1 MQVEVI
7 KNKQPKEFQPITLQV
22 TIETKEELFS
32 LFSRLSLTSDEVN
45 SFFNEEAGDITSKDE
60 LFELYWSI
68 NKLVDLETN

>member
-7 KNKQPKEFQPITLQV
+7 ENKQPKEFQPITLQM

-45 SFFNEEAGDITSKDE
+45 SFLNEEAGDVTSKDE
-60 LFELYWSI
+60 LFKLYWSI
-68 NKLVDLETN
+68 SKLVDLEIN

>member
-7 KNKQPKEFQPITLQV
+7 KNKQPKEFQPITLQM

-45 SFFNEEAGDITSKDE
+45 SFLNEEAGDITSKDE